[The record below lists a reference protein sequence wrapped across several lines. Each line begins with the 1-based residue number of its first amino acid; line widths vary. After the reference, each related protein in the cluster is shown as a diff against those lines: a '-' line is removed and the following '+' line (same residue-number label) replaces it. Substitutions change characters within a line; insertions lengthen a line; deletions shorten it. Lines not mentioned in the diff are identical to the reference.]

1 MPRSSVTNLVANPVT
16 TFTGARIK
24 LVAFGVFTCD
34 NVAETGRA
42 LALQGIGWVVILL
55 PELVVH

>member
-1 MPRSSVTNLVANPVT
+1 MSKHTV
-16 TFTGARIK
+16 K

-34 NVAETGRA
+34 YVAETGRA